1 MREVICCDAFEKLRS
16 IRNAKAIITSL
27 PDASEVDC
35 GLKGYQEWFTRAVCM
50 VLSSVAQNGV
60 AVFYQ
65 SDRKHDGILLSKAS
79 LLCNASASTGFR
91 LLWHKIVL
99 RNRVGAINLYRPAY
113 IHMMAFSRSL
123 TAGKAT
129 PDVIEQGEIVYKN
142 GIGIKAAYVAV
153 RFAIDKA
160 QARVIY
166 DPFCGRG
173 TILAVANALGC
184 DSIGFDTD
192 ETQCIHARALQIDNQ
207 AVHDQLSS

>member
-1 MREVICCDAFEKLRS
+1 MRKVICCDAFEKLPS
-16 IRNAKAIITSL
+16 IRSAKAIITSL

-35 GLKGYQEWFTRAVCM
+35 GLKGYKDWFTRAVCM
-50 VLSSVAQNGV
+50 VLCSVAQNGI

-79 LLCNASASTGFR
+79 LLCNASASIGFQ
-91 LLWHKIVL
+91 LVWHKIVL

-113 IHMMAFSRSL
+113 VHMMAFSRSV

-129 PDVIEQGEIVYKN
+129 ADVIEQGETVYKN
-142 GIGIKAAYVAV
+142 GIGINAAHVAV
-153 RFAIDKA
+153 RFAIEKA

-184 DSIGFDTD
+184 DSIGFDVD
-192 ETQCIHARALQIDNQ
+192 ESQCVYARALRVQSQ
-207 AVHDQLSS
+207 A